1 MSLTEKHISEVTAY
15 IQRWDGHMGLY
26 FADRVDVSGKRVLIV
41 GSGWGTEVLWC
52 LRRGAAY
59 VAGID
64 PRSDERVFIERALEE
79 SGQKELAT
87 KFELHAATAHEIED
101 IGEFDLVLTNNT
113 LEHVFGLSAN
123 LAAIAKFIPSK
134 GARIYVLAGPLFHSS
149 TGHHMPVGPWDHF
162 RLSQSDLRAKVSPLQ
177 WGEYRDGLN
186 GMTLTDFLH
195 GVREAGLIV
204 TELGVLLDPNINAL
218 PTLLSEIPSA
228 LKPMDLA
235 CQGVRC
241 TLAFPHNI

>member
-15 IQRWDGHMGLY
+15 IQRWDDHMALY
-26 FADRVDVSGKRVLIV
+26 FADRVDVAGKRVLIV

-52 LRRGAAY
+52 LRRGATF
-59 VAGID
+59 VTGID
-64 PRSDERVFIERALEE
+64 PRSDERAFVERALAERGEE
-79 SGQKELAT
+79 VLAAR
-87 KFELHAATAHEIED
+87 FELHATTTCEVGD

-123 LAAIAKFIPSK
+123 LAAIARFIPHQGS
-134 GARIYVLAGPLFHSS
+134 RIYVLAGPLFHSS

-162 RLSQSDLRAKVSPLQ
+162 RLSQTDLRAKVTPRQ

-186 GMTLTDFLH
+186 GMTLTDFLNS
-195 GVREAGLIV
+195 VREAGLIL
-204 TELGVLLDPNINAL
+204 TELAILLDPNIAQLPAL
-218 PTLLSEIPSA
+218 LEEMPSA

-235 CQGVRC
+235 CQGVKC
-241 TLAFPHNI
+241 TLAFPHNL